1 MDSSAARMMWSRPVP
16 RVSPSMAPRA
26 YISQCGAPRP
36 VKAGT
41 TYTPPLPDTFR
52 AKYSL
57 SAASVIRCSSSRI
70 HWITAPPTNTLPS
83 RAYWTFPPVPAAMV
97 VTRPF
102 WLRTSFSPVFI
113 SKKQPV
119 P

>member
-1 MDSSAARMMWSRPVP
+1 
-16 RVSPSMAPRA
+16 MAPRA
-26 YISQCGAPRP
+26 YMSQWGAPKP

-41 TYTPPLPDTFR
+41 TYTPPLSGTFR

-57 SAASVIRCSSSRI
+57 SAASVMRRSSSRS

-83 RAYWTFPPVPAAMV
+83 RAYWTFPSSPAAMV
-97 VTRPF
+97 VTSPF
-102 WLRTSFSPVFI
+102 RLRTSFSPVFI
-113 SKKQPV
+113 NKKQPV